1 MRKTII
7 AALMG
12 MLVAVSA
19 VNVTAQVAGSTT
31 LGVTVEE
38 VKTIA
43 KGWSAKKQI
52 LGKNV
57 YNDKDERVG
66 EVEDLIV
73 APDKSISYAIISV
86 GGFLGLGEHYVAIP
100 VQQFKGVDK
109 KITLAGATK
118 DSLKAMPKFEYA
130 K

>member
-1 MRKTII
+1 
-7 AALMG
+7 MG

-52 LGKNV
+52 LGKTV
-57 YNDKDERVG
+57 YNEKDERVG